1 MVDEMVAGAL
11 FGHFLVDFGD
21 IACRGVY
28 IFMCVVLRCACCVVF
43 VWCVAV
49 SPSATVIGRD
59 VGNDSEGKIR
69 ESF

>member
-28 IFMCVVLRCACCVVF
+28 ICMCVARVVLCLLG
-43 VWCVAV
+43 VWLSVR
-49 SPSATVIGRD
+49 PQR
-59 VGNDSEGKIR
+59 
-69 ESF
+69 